1 MLLNKGGLEDTRLEA
16 KAKGHKKN
24 PRSKTDHPRADSIEA
39 KYGNARGQ
47 GHNAQVFVKQATT
60 VLRSKNRKFSAKIRC
75 SPKKDKKKKKKI
87 EKVFT

>member
-1 MLLNKGGLEDTRLEA
+1 MDWRTQGSRPRPRTQ
-16 KAKGHKKN
+16 KN

-60 VLRSKNRKFSAKIRC
+60 VLRPKNRKFSAKIRC
-75 SPKKDKKKKKKI
+75 SPKKDKKKKKI